1 MWTYLLGPFLSLFPE
16 PWRAKL
22 PWAESIRW
30 RPATFISGSL
40 EALLSLCA
48 LVVWYSYSV
57 THHTPIQLEQA
68 LRAHPNV
75 HPNEMM
81 MGLLGYVFVALNP
94 VTWIICW
101 FWFEGVIRALGAAFT
116 EEIVELSRSGSSTS
130 LIVPSASG
138 ARIATGRRLCP
149 TRLRRSETVGRAL
162 MIMSCQPK
170 PTWQDRP
177 IIHFQ
182 GEFFRVERSLA
193 GTGLRPYVYHL
204 PAIATRRNCSRPGK
218 LRPGSGAPRAP
229 ARGERLGFGLPC
241 PAKKVSY

>member
-30 RPATFISGSL
+30 QPATFISGAL

-57 THHTPIQLEQA
+57 THHTPIQIEQA

-81 MGLLGYVFVALNP
+81 MGLFGYVFVALNP

-116 EEIVELSRSGSSTS
+116 EEIVGTLPLWIIDKSYRAVRQRSQNRHRPPLVPDEVTS
-130 LIVPSASG
+130 LGDGQAG
-138 ARIATGRRLCP
+138 
-149 TRLRRSETVGRAL
+149 AL

-177 IIHFQ
+177 TIRFKD
-182 GEFFRVERSLA
+182 EFFKVERSLA

-204 PAIATRRNCSRPGK
+204 RRLQPGEIVLAPENYEPEAVPLEPQREENVWVSVYRA
-218 LRPGSGAPRAP
+218 LRKR
-229 ARGERLGFGLPC
+229 
-241 PAKKVSY
+241 